1 MEYQRLFISLAIDP
15 ILLKKINR
23 DLTNLS
29 LPTTRLKF
37 VKPENIH
44 LTIKF
49 LGDTPI
55 DKLDPII
62 QALQSACQDFEPFE
76 LNLAETKIFPEND
89 PKQAPRVLSLALKT
103 EKKLQALYN
112 KVEEVLWQAG
122 LANKE
127 MRKFTPHLT
136 LARAYPGISREDLK
150 DFLAWKPQGAFYIDH
165 LELQMSV
172 LAKGGPQYTVLNTF
186 DL

>member
-1 MEYQRLFISLAIDP
+1 MEYQRLFISLPIDTV
-15 ILLKKINR
+15 LLKKINK
-23 DLTNLS
+23 DLNNLA
-29 LPTTRLKF
+29 LPTARLKF

-55 DKLDPII
+55 DRLDPII
-62 QALQSACQDFEPFE
+62 QALQSACQNFEPFE
-76 LNLAETKIFPEND
+76 LNLAETKIFPENQ
-89 PKQAPRVLSLALKT
+89 PEQAPRVLSLALKT
-103 EKKLQALYN
+103 EKKLQTLYN
-112 KVEEVLWQAG
+112 KIEETLWQSG

-136 LARAYPGISREDLK
+136 LARAYPGIKREDLK
-150 DFLAWKPQGAFYIDH
+150 DFLAWKPQGAFYVDH
-165 LELQMSV
+165 LDLQASV
-172 LAKGGPQYTVLNTF
+172 LAKGGPQYTVLNSF

>member
-15 ILLKKINR
+15 VLLKKISR
-23 DLTNLS
+23 DLTSLS

-55 DKLDPII
+55 DRLDPII
-62 QALQSACQDFEPFE
+62 QALQSACQDFGPFE

-89 PKQAPRVLSLALKT
+89 PQQAPRVLSLALKA
-103 EKKLQALYN
+103 EKQLQALYN
-112 KVEEVLWQAG
+112 KVEEVLWQSG

-136 LARAYPGISREDLK
+136 LARAYPGIKREDLK

-165 LELQMSV
+165 LDLQASV